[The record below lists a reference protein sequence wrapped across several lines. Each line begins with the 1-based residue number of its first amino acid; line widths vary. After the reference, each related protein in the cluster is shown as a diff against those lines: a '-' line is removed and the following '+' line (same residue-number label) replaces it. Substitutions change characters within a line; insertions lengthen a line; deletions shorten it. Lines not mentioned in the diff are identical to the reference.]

1 MTNEFTRLELLSN
14 KIYYVLETKIIIIID
29 HDGLLSNTSA
39 NDRVFRWKQKIEEFG
54 PTLKYVQ
61 EQYIMK
67 ANVLSRLPTME
78 ESYGV
83 DILLSTPLMDPYY
96 PILNKYILDLKL
108 LHKYQ
113 QLDQHLLKDVGED
126 RKISSNS
133 IYGNQVIVYQPLRS
147 DNQMKIMMLEA
158 VKYCPFHQ
166 NYKMTHHSYGYL
178 PLKNVQYYD
187 FWDEVYVDMI

>member
-61 EQYIMK
+61 EQSIMK

-113 QLDQHLLKDVGED
+113 
-126 RKISSNS
+126 
-133 IYGNQVIVYQPLRS
+133 
-147 DNQMKIMMLEA
+147 
-158 VKYCPFHQ
+158 
-166 NYKMTHHSYGYL
+166 
-178 PLKNVQYYD
+178 
-187 FWDEVYVDMI
+187 